1 MEWNRRD
8 WLENGCLS
16 VFFWAFRVRL
26 FLIVFERRETQRIR
40 NAKSML
46 VLYGLPANLSRFRVS
61 SLLII
66 LFDIR

>member
-1 MEWNRRD
+1 M
-8 WLENGCLS
+8 LIGF
-16 VFFWAFRVRL
+16 FFWAFRVRL

-66 LFDIR
+66 